1 MRRSIGV
8 AVACWWL
15 ILALGVLGVGVR
27 DAVLTL
33 GGAFLCLLFVVA
45 PTALA
50 LPAGRA
56 LLSPLWALETIL
68 SWSLLGILVALVDP
82 FTLGRGLAFC
92 CLLPLAFGAFASPS
106 LLLAAWVAPV
116 RATSIRHQGYLFALL
131 PVGLLLL
138 QGLGAL
144 GPLTALLFGLLL
156 MLAYLLYWSIQRQP
170 REVSAPAAASA
181 QATELAA
188 VTTDPA
194 PRSVAHQPVS
204 LRPVVALNTR
214 SPLD

>member
-15 ILALGVLGVGVR
+15 ILALCALGVGMR
-27 DAVLTL
+27 DAVLTP
-33 GGAFLCLLFVVA
+33 GGALLCLLFVVA

-68 SWSLLGILVALVDP
+68 SWSLLGALIALVDP

-92 CLLPLAFGAFASPS
+92 LLMPLAFGAFASPS
-106 LLLAAWVAPV
+106 LLLAAWVAPA
-116 RATSIRHQGYLFALL
+116 RATAIRHQGYLFALL

-156 MLAYLLYWSIQRQP
+156 VLVYLLYWSIQRQP
-170 REVSAPAAASA
+170 REAVAPVAMRT
-181 QATELAA
+181 QATELSM
-188 VTTDPA
+188 VTIDPA
-194 PRSVAHQPVS
+194 PRPVARQPVS

>member
-8 AVACWWL
+8 TIACWWL

-27 DAVLTL
+27 DTTLTSGGVL
-33 GGAFLCLLFVVA
+33 LCFLFVAA
-45 PTALA
+45 PTSLA

-56 LLSPLWALETIL
+56 LLAPLWALETIL
-68 SWSLLGILVALVDP
+68 CWSLLGVLLAFVDP
-82 FTLGRGLAFC
+82 FALGRGLAFC
-92 CLLPLAFGAFASPS
+92 LLLPIAFGAFASPS
-106 LLLAAWVAPV
+106 LLFAAWRAPE
-116 RATSIRHQGYLFALL
+116 RATSLRQRGYLFAIL

-144 GPLTALLFGLLL
+144 GPLTALLFGLLVL
-156 MLAYLLYWSIQRQP
+156 LAYLLSWSIQRQP
-170 REVSAPAAASA
+170 QQAIVDTATSA
-181 QATELAA
+181 QIANAPIAA
-188 VTTDPA
+188 NAVPPLTVA
-194 PRSVAHQPVS
+194 PQPVS

>member
-15 ILALGVLGVGVR
+15 ILAVGVLGVGVR
-27 DAVLTL
+27 DSVLTP
-33 GGAFLCLLFVVA
+33 GGALLCLLFVMA

-68 SWSLLGILVALVDP
+68 SWSLLGVLMALVDP
-82 FTLGRGLAFC
+82 FALGRGLAFFV
-92 CLLPLAFGAFASPS
+92 LLPVVFGAFASPS
-106 LLLAAWVAPV
+106 LLLAAWVAPT
-116 RATSIRHQGYLFALL
+116 RATAIRHQGYLFALL

-138 QGLGAL
+138 RGLGAL
-144 GPLTALLFGLLL
+144 GPLTAFLFGVLLT
-156 MLAYLLYWSIQRQP
+156 LAYLLYWSIQRQP
-170 REVSAPAAASA
+170 QEAIAPVVMSAQTGAKPAAI
-181 QATELAA
+181 
-188 VTTDPA
+188 DPA
-194 PRSVAHQPVS
+194 TVVAAHQAVS
-204 LRPVVALNTR
+204 LRSVVGLNTR